1 MNLRKES
8 GQPLHLCYRC
18 DMNKDKILIVDDEQ
32 GIREQLYW
40 ALNDQYEVHQA
51 ADSKSAINEVKEFR
65 PDVIT
70 LDISLTGAEDE
81 REGIDLIGRI
91 LDIDSSI
98 KIIMATAHGQ
108 KENAME
114 CINRGA
120 LDFFAKPIDLDELKV
135 VINRA
140 LFLRRLEIENKNL
153 QSELLAKEKFENI
166 IGTSDT
172 MQRVFSFIKTVA
184 GNDYTVLI
192 TGESGTG
199 KELVAKAIHR
209 QSNRNEAPFIAI
221 NCGAIPENLLES
233 ELFGYE
239 KGAFTDA
246 KSQKIGRLEQANSG
260 IVFLDEIGEMS
271 LKLQVKILRFL
282 EDRRIERVGGT
293 ESIALD
299 VRIIAATN
307 QELEEQTKLGN
318 FREDLF
324 YRLSV
329 LHKEL
334 PPLRERGEDIIFL
347 SNYFL
352 DRFGEDNNRK
362 GLKLSSEAI
371 QAIDSYNWP
380 GNVRELEN
388 KIKRAVILSQN
399 KNISPQDI
407 GLGSDEEPDKP
418 FSTLQEVREC
428 AEMEHLKK
436 ALVVADWNISKVSR
450 QLATSRTTL
459 YELIEKYQL
468 KKQ

>member
-1 MNLRKES
+1 MEKE
-8 GQPLHLCYRC
+8 
-18 DMNKDKILIVDDEQ
+18 KILVVDDEQ

-51 ADSKSAINEVKEFR
+51 SDSKTALREVIEFK
-65 PDVIT
+65 PAVIT

-91 LDIDSSI
+91 LDTDHSV
-98 KIIMATAHGQ
+98 KIIMVSGHGQ
-108 KENAME
+108 KENAIE

-120 LDFFAKPIDLDELKV
+120 TDFFTKPIDLDDLKV

-140 LFLRRLEIENKNL
+140 IHLYRLEVDNKIL
-153 QSELLAKEKFENI
+153 QSQLYSKEKFEDI
-166 IGTSDT
+166 IGSSEQ
-172 MQRVFSFIKTVA
+172 MQKLFQFIKTVA
-184 GNDYTVLI
+184 ENDYTVLI

-199 KELVAKAIHR
+199 KELVARAIHKR
-209 QSNRNEAPFIAI
+209 SKRRSAPFVAI

-246 KSQKIGRLEQANSG
+246 KSQKIGKFEQAVNG
-260 IVFLDEIGEMS
+260 TIFLDEIGEMT
-271 LKLQVKILRFL
+271 LKLQVKLLRFL

-293 ESIALD
+293 QLIELD

-307 QELEEQTKLGN
+307 QDLEEHAKSGK

-352 DRFGEDNNRK
+352 DRFGKDNKRK

-371 QAIDSYNWP
+371 QAIDSYKWP

-399 KNISPQDI
+399 KNISPQDLN
-407 GLGSDEEPDKP
+407 LGSEDEQDKP
-418 FSTLQEVREC
+418 FATLQEVREC

-436 ALVVADWNISKVSR
+436 ALVAADWNISKVSR
-450 QLATSRTTL
+450 DLATSRTTL
-459 YELIEKYQL
+459 YELMEKYQL

>member
-1 MNLRKES
+1 MIMEKE
-8 GQPLHLCYRC
+8 
-18 DMNKDKILIVDDEQ
+18 KILVVDDEQ

-51 ADSKSAINEVKEFR
+51 SDSKTALREVIEFK
-65 PDVIT
+65 PAVIT

-91 LDIDSSI
+91 LDTDHSV
-98 KIIMATAHGQ
+98 KIIMVSGHGQ
-108 KENAME
+108 KENAIE

-120 LDFFAKPIDLDELKV
+120 TDFFTKPIDLDDLKV

-140 LFLRRLEIENKNL
+140 IHLYRLEVDNKIL
-153 QSELLAKEKFENI
+153 QSQLYSKEKFENI
-166 IGTSDT
+166 IGSSEQ
-172 MQRVFSFIKTVA
+172 MQKLFQFIKTVA
-184 GNDYTVLI
+184 ENDYTVLI

-199 KELVAKAIHR
+199 KELVARAIHKR
-209 QSNRNEAPFIAI
+209 SKRRSAPFVAI

-246 KSQKIGRLEQANSG
+246 KSQKIGKFEQAVNG
-260 IVFLDEIGEMS
+260 TIFLDEIGEMT
-271 LKLQVKILRFL
+271 LKLQVKLLRFL

-293 ESIALD
+293 QLIELD

-307 QELEEQTKLGN
+307 QDLEEHAKSGK

-352 DRFGEDNNRK
+352 DRFGKDNKRK

-371 QAIDSYNWP
+371 QAIDTYKWP

-399 KNISPQDI
+399 KNISPQDLN
-407 GLGSDEEPDKP
+407 LGSEDEQDKP
-418 FSTLQEVREC
+418 FATLQEVREC

-436 ALVVADWNISKVSR
+436 ALVAADWNISKVSR
-450 QLATSRTTL
+450 DLATSRTTL
-459 YELIEKYQL
+459 YELMEKYQL

>member
-1 MNLRKES
+1 MEKE
-8 GQPLHLCYRC
+8 
-18 DMNKDKILIVDDEQ
+18 KILVVDDEQ

-51 ADSKSAINEVKEFR
+51 SDSKTAIREVIEFK
-65 PDVIT
+65 PAVIT

-91 LDIDSSI
+91 LDTDHSV
-98 KIIMATAHGQ
+98 KIIMVSGHGQ
-108 KENAME
+108 KENAIE

-120 LDFFAKPIDLDELKV
+120 TDFFTKPIDLDDLKV

-140 LFLRRLEIENKNL
+140 IHIYRLEVDNKIL
-153 QSELLAKEKFENI
+153 QSQLYSKEKFEDI
-166 IGTSDT
+166 IGSSEQ
-172 MQRVFSFIKTVA
+172 MQKLFQFIKTVA
-184 GNDYTVLI
+184 ENDYTVLI

-199 KELVAKAIHR
+199 KELVARAIHKR
-209 QSNRNEAPFIAI
+209 SKRRSAPFVAI

-246 KSQKIGRLEQANSG
+246 KSQKIGKFEQAVNG
-260 IVFLDEIGEMS
+260 TIFLDEIGEMT
-271 LKLQVKILRFL
+271 LKLQVKLLRFL

-293 ESIALD
+293 QLIELD

-307 QELEEQTKLGN
+307 QDLEEHAKSGK

-352 DRFGEDNNRK
+352 DRFGKDNKRK

-371 QAIDSYNWP
+371 QAIDTYKWP

-399 KNISPQDI
+399 KNISPQDLN
-407 GLGSDEEPDKP
+407 LGSEDEQDKP
-418 FSTLQEVREC
+418 FATLQEVREC

-436 ALVVADWNISKVSR
+436 ALVAADWNISKVSR
-450 QLATSRTTL
+450 DLATSRTTL
-459 YELIEKYQL
+459 YELMEKYQL

>member
-1 MNLRKES
+1 MEKE
-8 GQPLHLCYRC
+8 
-18 DMNKDKILIVDDEQ
+18 KILVVDDEQ

-51 ADSKSAINEVKEFR
+51 SDSKTAIREVIEFK
-65 PDVIT
+65 PAVIT

-91 LDIDSSI
+91 LDTDHSV
-98 KIIMATAHGQ
+98 KIIMVSGHGQ
-108 KENAME
+108 KENAIE

-120 LDFFAKPIDLDELKV
+120 TDFFTKPIDLDDLKV
-135 VINRA
+135 VIHRA
-140 LFLRRLEIENKNL
+140 IHLYRLEVENKIL
-153 QSELLAKEKFENI
+153 QSQLYSKEKFEDI
-166 IGTSDT
+166 IGSSEQ
-172 MQRVFSFIKTVA
+172 MQKLFQFIKTVA
-184 GNDYTVLI
+184 ENDYTVLI

-199 KELVAKAIHR
+199 KELVARAIHKR
-209 QSNRNEAPFIAI
+209 SKRKSAPFIAI

-246 KSQKIGRLEQANSG
+246 KSQKIGKFEQAVNG
-260 IVFLDEIGEMS
+260 TIFLDEIGEMT
-271 LKLQVKILRFL
+271 LKLQVKLLRFL

-293 ESIALD
+293 QLIELD

-307 QELEEQTKLGN
+307 QDLEEHAKSGK

-352 DRFGEDNNRK
+352 DRFGKDNKRK

-371 QAIDSYNWP
+371 QAIDSYKWP

-399 KNISPQDI
+399 KNISPQDLN
-407 GLGSDEEPDKP
+407 LGSEDEQDKP
-418 FSTLQEVREC
+418 FATLQEVRER

-436 ALVVADWNISKVSR
+436 ALVAADWNISKVSR
-450 QLATSRTTL
+450 DLATSRTTL
-459 YELIEKYQL
+459 YELIEKHQL
-468 KKQ
+468 KKL

>member
-1 MNLRKES
+1 MVS
-8 GQPLHLCYRC
+8 G
-18 DMNKDKILIVDDEQ
+18 
-32 GIREQLYW
+32 
-40 ALNDQYEVHQA
+40 
-51 ADSKSAINEVKEFR
+51 
-65 PDVIT
+65 
-70 LDISLTGAEDE
+70 
-81 REGIDLIGRI
+81 
-91 LDIDSSI
+91 
-98 KIIMATAHGQ
+98 HGQ
-108 KENAME
+108 KENAIE

-120 LDFFAKPIDLDELKV
+120 TDFFTKPIDLDDLKV

-140 LFLRRLEIENKNL
+140 IHIYRLEVDNKIL
-153 QSELLAKEKFENI
+153 QSQLYSKEKFENI
-166 IGTSDT
+166 IGSSEQ
-172 MQRVFSFIKTVA
+172 MQKLFQFIKTVA
-184 GNDYTVLI
+184 ENDYTVLI

-199 KELVAKAIHR
+199 KELVARAIHKR
-209 QSNRNEAPFIAI
+209 SKRRSAPFVAI

-246 KSQKIGRLEQANSG
+246 KSQKIGKFEQAVNG
-260 IVFLDEIGEMS
+260 TIFLDEIGEMT
-271 LKLQVKILRFL
+271 LKLQVKLLRFL

-293 ESIALD
+293 QLIELD

-307 QELEEQTKLGN
+307 QDLEEHAKSGK

-352 DRFGEDNNRK
+352 DRFGKDNKRK

-371 QAIDSYNWP
+371 QAIDTYKWP

-399 KNISPQDI
+399 KNISPQDLN
-407 GLGSDEEPDKP
+407 LGSEDEQDKP
-418 FSTLQEVREC
+418 FATLQEVREC

-436 ALVVADWNISKVSR
+436 ALVAADWNISKVSR
-450 QLATSRTTL
+450 DLATSRTTL
-459 YELIEKYQL
+459 YELMEKYQL

>member
-1 MNLRKES
+1 MEKE
-8 GQPLHLCYRC
+8 
-18 DMNKDKILIVDDEQ
+18 KILVVDDEQ

-51 ADSKSAINEVKEFR
+51 ADSKSAIKEVIEFQ
-65 PDVIT
+65 PAVIT

-91 LDIDSSI
+91 LDIDHSV
-98 KIIMATAHGQ
+98 KIIMVSGHGQ
-108 KENAME
+108 KENAIE

-120 LDFFAKPIDLDELKV
+120 TDFFTKPIDLDDLKV

-140 LFLRRLEIENKNL
+140 IHLHRLEVENKIL
-153 QSELLAKEKFENI
+153 QSQLYSKEKFEDI
-166 IGTSDT
+166 IGSSEQ
-172 MQRVFSFIKTVA
+172 MQKLFQFIKTVA
-184 GNDYTVLI
+184 ENDYTVLI
-192 TGESGTG
+192 TGESGTD
-199 KELVAKAIHR
+199 KELVARAIHKR
-209 QSNRNEAPFIAI
+209 SKRKNAPFIAI

-246 KSQKIGRLEQANSG
+246 KSQKIGKFEQAENG
-260 IVFLDEIGEMS
+260 TIFLDEIGEMT
-271 LKLQVKILRFL
+271 LKLQVKLLRFL

-293 ESIALD
+293 QLIELD

-307 QELEEQTKLGN
+307 QDLEEHTKSGK

-352 DRFGEDNNRK
+352 DRFGKDNKRQ

-371 QAIDSYNWP
+371 QAIDSYKWP

-399 KNISPQDI
+399 KNISPRDLN
-407 GLGSDEEPDKP
+407 LGSEDEQDKP
-418 FSTLQEVREC
+418 FATLQEVRER

-436 ALVVADWNISKVSR
+436 ALVAADWNISKVSR
-450 QLATSRTTL
+450 DLATSRTTL
-459 YELIEKYQL
+459 YELMEKYQL

>member
-1 MNLRKES
+1 MIMEKE
-8 GQPLHLCYRC
+8 
-18 DMNKDKILIVDDEQ
+18 KILVVDDEQ

-51 ADSKSAINEVKEFR
+51 SDSKTALREVIEFK
-65 PDVIT
+65 PAVIT

-91 LDIDSSI
+91 LDTDHSV
-98 KIIMATAHGQ
+98 KIIMVSGHGQ
-108 KENAME
+108 KENAIE

-120 LDFFAKPIDLDELKV
+120 TDFFTKPIDLDDLKV

-140 LFLRRLEIENKNL
+140 IHLYRLEVDNKIL
-153 QSELLAKEKFENI
+153 QSQLYSKEKFEDI
-166 IGTSDT
+166 IGSSEQ
-172 MQRVFSFIKTVA
+172 MQKLFQFIKTVA
-184 GNDYTVLI
+184 ENDYTVLI

-199 KELVAKAIHR
+199 KELVARAIHKR
-209 QSNRNEAPFIAI
+209 SKRRSAPFVAI

-246 KSQKIGRLEQANSG
+246 KSQKIGKFEQAVNG
-260 IVFLDEIGEMS
+260 TIFLDEIGEMT
-271 LKLQVKILRFL
+271 LKLQVKLLRFL

-293 ESIALD
+293 QLIELD

-307 QELEEQTKLGN
+307 QDLEEHAKSGK

-352 DRFGEDNNRK
+352 DRFGKDNKRK

-371 QAIDSYNWP
+371 QAIDSYKWP

-399 KNISPQDI
+399 KNISPQDLN
-407 GLGSDEEPDKP
+407 LGSEDEQDKP
-418 FSTLQEVREC
+418 FATLQEVREC

-436 ALVVADWNISKVSR
+436 ALVAADWNISKVSR
-450 QLATSRTTL
+450 DLATSRTTL
-459 YELIEKYQL
+459 YELMEKYQL

>member
-1 MNLRKES
+1 MDKE
-8 GQPLHLCYRC
+8 
-18 DMNKDKILIVDDEQ
+18 KILVVDDEQ

-51 ADSKSAINEVKEFR
+51 ADSKSAINEVKEFK
-65 PDVIT
+65 PAIIT

-81 REGIDLIGRI
+81 REGIDLIGRF
-91 LDIDSSI
+91 LDIDPTI

-114 CINRGA
+114 CLNRGA
-120 LDFFAKPIDLDELKV
+120 LDFFAKPVDLEELKV

-140 LFLRRLEIENKNL
+140 LYLRKLETENKNL
-153 QSELLAKEKFENI
+153 QSELFAKEKFEDI
-166 IGTSDT
+166 IGTSEA
-172 MQRVFSFIKTVA
+172 MQQVFKFIKTVS

-199 KELVAKAIHR
+199 KELVARAIHKR
-209 QSNRNEAPFIAI
+209 SARKDAPFIAI

-246 KSQKIGRLEQANSG
+246 QARKIGLLEQANTG
-260 IVFLDEIGEMS
+260 TVFLDEIGEMS
-271 LKLQVKILRFL
+271 QKLQVKLLRFL

-307 QELEEQTKLGN
+307 QNLEEQNWTGM
-318 FREDLF
+318 FREDLY

-329 LHKEL
+329 LHKDL
-334 PPLRERGEDIIFL
+334 PPLKERGEDIIFL

-352 DRFGEDNNRK
+352 DRFAKDNKVK

-399 KNISPQDI
+399 KNISPQDL
-407 GLGSDEEPDKP
+407 GLGSDDEPDKP
-418 FSTLQEVREC
+418 FATLQEVRERS
-428 AEMEHLKK
+428 EMEHLKK

-459 YELIEKYQL
+459 YELIEKYKL
-468 KKQ
+468 KK

>member
-1 MNLRKES
+1 
-8 GQPLHLCYRC
+8 
-18 DMNKDKILIVDDEQ
+18 MNKDKILIVDDEQ

>member
-1 MNLRKES
+1 MEKE
-8 GQPLHLCYRC
+8 
-18 DMNKDKILIVDDEQ
+18 KILVVDDEQ

-51 ADSKSAINEVKEFR
+51 SDSKTALREVIEFK
-65 PDVIT
+65 PAVIT

-91 LDIDSSI
+91 LDTDHSV
-98 KIIMATAHGQ
+98 KIIMVSGHGQ
-108 KENAME
+108 KENAIE

-120 LDFFAKPIDLDELKV
+120 TDFFTKPIDLDDLKV

-140 LFLRRLEIENKNL
+140 IHIYRLEVDNKIL
-153 QSELLAKEKFENI
+153 QSQLYSKEKFENI
-166 IGTSDT
+166 IGSSEQ
-172 MQRVFSFIKTVA
+172 MQKLFQFIKTVA
-184 GNDYTVLI
+184 ENDYTVLI

-199 KELVAKAIHR
+199 KELVARAIHKR
-209 QSNRNEAPFIAI
+209 SKRRSAPFVAI

-246 KSQKIGRLEQANSG
+246 KSQKIGKFEQAVNG
-260 IVFLDEIGEMS
+260 TIFLDEIGEMT
-271 LKLQVKILRFL
+271 LKLQVKLLRFL

-293 ESIALD
+293 QLIELD

-307 QELEEQTKLGN
+307 QDLEEHAKSGK

-352 DRFGEDNNRK
+352 DRFGKDNKRK

-371 QAIDSYNWP
+371 QAIDTYKWP

-399 KNISPQDI
+399 KNISPQDLN
-407 GLGSDEEPDKP
+407 LGSEDEQDKP
-418 FSTLQEVREC
+418 FATLQEVREC

-436 ALVVADWNISKVSR
+436 ALVAADWNISKVSR
-450 QLATSRTTL
+450 DLATSRTTL
-459 YELIEKYQL
+459 YELMEKYQL

>member
-1 MNLRKES
+1 MIMEKE
-8 GQPLHLCYRC
+8 
-18 DMNKDKILIVDDEQ
+18 KILVVDDEQ

-51 ADSKSAINEVKEFR
+51 SDSKTALREVIEFK
-65 PDVIT
+65 PAVIT

-91 LDIDSSI
+91 LDTDHSV
-98 KIIMATAHGQ
+98 KIIMVSGHGQ
-108 KENAME
+108 KENAIE

-120 LDFFAKPIDLDELKV
+120 TDFFTKPIDLDDLKV

-140 LFLRRLEIENKNL
+140 IHIYRLEVDNKIL
-153 QSELLAKEKFENI
+153 QSQLYSKEKFENI
-166 IGTSDT
+166 IGSSEQ
-172 MQRVFSFIKTVA
+172 MQKLFQFIKTVA
-184 GNDYTVLI
+184 ENDYTVLI

-199 KELVAKAIHR
+199 KELVARAIHKR
-209 QSNRNEAPFIAI
+209 SKRRSAPFIAI

-246 KSQKIGRLEQANSG
+246 KSQKIGKFEQAVNG
-260 IVFLDEIGEMS
+260 TIFLDEIGEMT
-271 LKLQVKILRFL
+271 LKLQVKLLRFL

-293 ESIALD
+293 QLIELD

-307 QELEEQTKLGN
+307 QDLEEHAKSGK

-352 DRFGEDNNRK
+352 DRFGKDNKRK

-371 QAIDSYNWP
+371 QAIDTYKWP

-399 KNISPQDI
+399 KNISPQDLN
-407 GLGSDEEPDKP
+407 LGSEDEQDKP
-418 FSTLQEVREC
+418 FATLQEVREC

-436 ALVVADWNISKVSR
+436 ALVAADWNISKVSR
-450 QLATSRTTL
+450 DLATSRTTL
-459 YELIEKYQL
+459 YELMEKYQL

>member
-1 MNLRKES
+1 MEKE
-8 GQPLHLCYRC
+8 
-18 DMNKDKILIVDDEQ
+18 KILVVDDEQ

-51 ADSKSAINEVKEFR
+51 SDSKTAIREVIEFK
-65 PDVIT
+65 PAVIT

-91 LDIDSSI
+91 LDTDHSV
-98 KIIMATAHGQ
+98 KIIMVSGHGQ
-108 KENAME
+108 KENAIE

-120 LDFFAKPIDLDELKV
+120 TDFFTKPIDLDDLKV

-140 LFLRRLEIENKNL
+140 IHIYRLEVDNKIL
-153 QSELLAKEKFENI
+153 QSQLYSKEKFENI
-166 IGTSDT
+166 IGSSEQ
-172 MQRVFSFIKTVA
+172 MQKLFQFIKTVA
-184 GNDYTVLI
+184 ENDYTVLI

-199 KELVAKAIHR
+199 KELVARAIHKR
-209 QSNRNEAPFIAI
+209 SKRRSAPFIAI

-246 KSQKIGRLEQANSG
+246 KSQKIGKFEQAVNG
-260 IVFLDEIGEMS
+260 TIFLDEIGEMT
-271 LKLQVKILRFL
+271 LKLQVKLLRFL

-293 ESIALD
+293 QLIELD

-307 QELEEQTKLGN
+307 QDLEEHAKSGK

-352 DRFGEDNNRK
+352 DRFGKDNKRK

-371 QAIDSYNWP
+371 QAIDSYKWP

-399 KNISPQDI
+399 KNISPQDLN
-407 GLGSDEEPDKP
+407 LGSEDEQDKP
-418 FSTLQEVREC
+418 FATLQEVREC

-436 ALVVADWNISKVSR
+436 ALVAADWNISKVSR
-450 QLATSRTTL
+450 DLATSRTTL
-459 YELIEKYQL
+459 YELMEKYQL

>member
-1 MNLRKES
+1 LIMEKE
-8 GQPLHLCYRC
+8 
-18 DMNKDKILIVDDEQ
+18 KILVVDDEQ

-51 ADSKSAINEVKEFR
+51 SDSKTALREVIEFK
-65 PDVIT
+65 PAVIT

-91 LDIDSSI
+91 LDTDHSV
-98 KIIMATAHGQ
+98 KIIMVSGHGQ
-108 KENAME
+108 KENAIE

-120 LDFFAKPIDLDELKV
+120 TDFFTKPIDLDDLKV

-140 LFLRRLEIENKNL
+140 IHIYRLEVDNKIL
-153 QSELLAKEKFENI
+153 QSQLYSKEKFENI
-166 IGTSDT
+166 IGSSEQ
-172 MQRVFSFIKTVA
+172 MQKLFQFIKTVA
-184 GNDYTVLI
+184 ENDYTVLI

-199 KELVAKAIHR
+199 KELVARAIHKR
-209 QSNRNEAPFIAI
+209 SKRRSAPFVAI

-246 KSQKIGRLEQANSG
+246 KSQKIGKFEQAVNG
-260 IVFLDEIGEMS
+260 TIFLDEIGEMT
-271 LKLQVKILRFL
+271 LKLQVKLLRFL

-293 ESIALD
+293 QLIELD

-307 QELEEQTKLGN
+307 QDLEEHAKSGK

-352 DRFGEDNNRK
+352 DRFGKDNKRK

-371 QAIDSYNWP
+371 QAIDTYKWP

-399 KNISPQDI
+399 KNISPQDLN
-407 GLGSDEEPDKP
+407 LGSEDEQDKP
-418 FSTLQEVREC
+418 FATLQEVREC

-436 ALVVADWNISKVSR
+436 ALVAADWNISKVSR
-450 QLATSRTTL
+450 DLATSRTTL
-459 YELIEKYQL
+459 YELMEKYQL

>member
-1 MNLRKES
+1 MEKE
-8 GQPLHLCYRC
+8 
-18 DMNKDKILIVDDEQ
+18 KILIVDDEQ

-51 ADSKSAINEVKEFR
+51 ADSKSAIKEVDEFK
-65 PDVIT
+65 PAVIT

-81 REGIDLIGRI
+81 REGIDLIGRF
-91 LDIDSSI
+91 LDIDPSI

-114 CINRGA
+114 CLNRGA
-120 LDFFAKPIDLDELKV
+120 LDFFAKPVDLDELKV

-140 LFLRRLEIENKNL
+140 LYLRRLETENKNL
-153 QSELLAKEKFENI
+153 QSELLASEKFDDI

-172 MQRVFSFIKTVA
+172 MQQLFSFIKTVS

-199 KELVAKAIHR
+199 KELVARAIHR
-209 QSNRNEAPFIAI
+209 RSARTEAPFIAI

-246 KSQKIGRLEQANSG
+246 KSQKIGKFEQAHTG
-260 IVFLDEIGEMS
+260 TVFLDEIGEMT
-271 LKLQVKILRFL
+271 LKLQVKLLRFL
-282 EDRRIERVGGT
+282 EDQRIERVGGT

-307 QELEEQTKLGN
+307 QELEERTKTGA

-347 SNYFL
+347 GNYFL
-352 DRFGEDNNRK
+352 DKFAKDNKRK

-371 QAIDSYNWP
+371 QAIDSYKWP

-388 KIKRAVILSQN
+388 KIKRAVILSQH
-399 KNISPQDI
+399 KNISPQDL
-407 GLGSDEEPDKP
+407 GLGSNSEDEPDKP
-418 FSTLQEVREC
+418 FATLQEIREC

>member
-1 MNLRKES
+1 MIMEKE
-8 GQPLHLCYRC
+8 
-18 DMNKDKILIVDDEQ
+18 KILVVDDEQ

-51 ADSKSAINEVKEFR
+51 SDSKTALREVIEFK
-65 PDVIT
+65 PAVIT

-91 LDIDSSI
+91 LDTDHSV
-98 KIIMATAHGQ
+98 KIIMVSGHGQ
-108 KENAME
+108 KENAIE

-120 LDFFAKPIDLDELKV
+120 TDFFTKPIDLDDLKV

-140 LFLRRLEIENKNL
+140 IHIYRLEVDNKIL
-153 QSELLAKEKFENI
+153 QSQLYSKEKFENI
-166 IGTSDT
+166 IGSSEQ
-172 MQRVFSFIKTVA
+172 MQKLFQFIKTVA
-184 GNDYTVLI
+184 ENDYTVLI

-199 KELVAKAIHR
+199 KELVARAIHKR
-209 QSNRNEAPFIAI
+209 SKRRSAPFVAI

-246 KSQKIGRLEQANSG
+246 KSQKIGKFEQAVNG
-260 IVFLDEIGEMS
+260 TIFLDEIGEMT
-271 LKLQVKILRFL
+271 LKLQVKLLRFL

-293 ESIALD
+293 QLIELD

-307 QELEEQTKLGN
+307 QDLEEHAKSGK

-352 DRFGEDNNRK
+352 DRFGKDNKRK

-371 QAIDSYNWP
+371 QAIDTYKWP

-399 KNISPQDI
+399 KNISPQDLN
-407 GLGSDEEPDKP
+407 LGSEDEQDKP
-418 FSTLQEVREC
+418 FATLQEVREC

-436 ALVVADWNISKVSR
+436 ALVAADWNISKVSR
-450 QLATSRTTL
+450 DLATSRTTL
-459 YELIEKYQL
+459 YELMEKYQL